1 MKAVVVR
8 LNSPGGT
15 LAGSE
20 GVFLTFAEVRRHK
33 PVVVAVDDMA
43 VSGGYLAALGANAI
57 YVKPMSLVG
66 NVGAI
71 FYLPRDIGR
80 PLEDVVATGPFKTEG
95 ASYRMYVNLLEMVK
109 EAFWATVQSQR
120 GERLRLSREEV
131 LTGRIFSGVEAV
143 RFGLAD
149 AIGGVA
155 DAIHGAARMAGLR
168 RYRVVDVNAEVA
180 RLQGRRDAGYT
191 LSSPPRYHSV
201 DEFLASPRFPYI
213 YYLYVEPR

>member
-120 GERLRLSREEV
+120 GERL
-131 LTGRIFSGVEAV
+131 
-143 RFGLAD
+143 
-149 AIGGVA
+149 
-155 DAIHGAARMAGLR
+155 
-168 RYRVVDVNAEVA
+168 
-180 RLQGRRDAGYT
+180 
-191 LSSPPRYHSV
+191 
-201 DEFLASPRFPYI
+201 ASPERKCSPDASFRGWRRCASAWPMRSGAW
-213 YYLYVEPR
+213 PTPSMGRPGWPASAGTGWWT